1 MGSKEMISYEFLTT
15 QKIEEALNYL
25 DKFSKVHLL
34 AGGTDFLVN
43 LYKESP
49 RLPDFNYLLDI
60 SSIPELKIINSIN
73 NFIEIGPLVTHSRL
87 INEPLIKNK
96 FPVLTEAACTIG
108 STQIRNRG
116 TIGGNIANASPAAD
130 LLPPL
135 IALRVEVELTSRKG
149 KRVLPLE
156 EFLAGPYKTK
166 LQANELLTKIKIP
179 LLGDHDY
186 TNFQKIGRRKAL
198 SIARLSLALVTK
210 IDKEGIFQDT
220 RVAPGSATPYPQSL
234 PVTEGAINGKS
245 KASIDLE
252 EIGKII
258 SKEMVFITGER
269 WSTPY
274 KKPTIAVLIKRALKK
289 IIEEAKANE

>member
-1 MGSKEMISYEFLTT
+1 MISYEFLTT

-25 DKFSKVHLL
+25 DKFSKVHIL
-34 AGGTDFLVN
+34 AGGTDLLVN

-49 RLPDFNYLLDI
+49 RLPHFDYLLDI
-60 SSIPELKIINSIN
+60 SNIPELKVINLIN

-87 INEPLIKNK
+87 IDDSLVREY
-96 FPVLTEAACTIG
+96 FPILVTAAQTIG

-116 TIGGNIANASPAAD
+116 TIGGNIVNASPAAD

-135 IALRVEVELTSRKG
+135 IALRAEVELTSRKG
-149 KRVLPLE
+149 KRVLLLE

-166 LQANELLTKIKIP
+166 LQTNELLTKIKIP
-179 LLGDHDY
+179 LLGDNYY
-186 TNFQKIGRRKAL
+186 TDFQKIGRRKAL

-234 PVTEGAINGKS
+234 PETEKAIDGKS
-245 KASIDLE
+245 IFNIDLE
-252 EIGKII
+252 EIGKIT
-258 SKEMVFITGER
+258 SKEMVSITGER

-274 KKPTIAVLIKRALKK
+274 KKPTIAVLIKRALEK
-289 IIEEAKANE
+289 IIKEAKIND

>member
-1 MGSKEMISYEFLTT
+1 MISYEFLTI

-25 DKFSKVHLL
+25 DKFSKVHIL
-34 AGGTDFLVN
+34 AGGTDLLVN

-49 RLPDFNYLLDI
+49 RLLDFDYLLDI
-60 SSIPELKIINSIN
+60 SNIPELKIINSIN

-87 INEPLIKNK
+87 INELPIKNN
-96 FPVLTEAACTIG
+96 FPVLVEAAYTIG

-116 TIGGNIANASPAAD
+116 TIGGNIVNASPAAD

-135 IALRVEVELTSRKG
+135 IALRSEVELTSRKG
-149 KRVLPLE
+149 KRVLLLE

-179 LLGDHDY
+179 LLISDNYY
-186 TNFQKIGRRKAL
+186 TDFQKIGRRKAL

-210 IDKEGIFQDT
+210 IDEEGIFQDT

-234 PVTEGAINGKS
+234 PVTEEAINGKS
-245 KASIDLE
+245 IFNIDLE
-252 EIGKII
+252 EIGKITN
-258 SKEMVFITGER
+258 KEMVSITGER

-274 KKPTIAVLIKRALKK
+274 KKPTIAVLIKRALEKFIK
-289 IIEEAKANE
+289 EARTND